1 MRERPLISSEF
12 LNKLFLLLFRKKT
25 LSAHFLPGTY
35 IHVCKER
42 MKIGNYSKG
51 LFRTLDIFPALKIY
65 VSKILIPH
73 KLEMSGICES
83 DLKRENAK
91 FNFGVT

>member
-1 MRERPLISSEF
+1 
-12 LNKLFLLLFRKKT
+12 
-25 LSAHFLPGTY
+25 
-35 IHVCKER
+35 